1 MQTINYEIHAAKS
14 AVPGVDRKDLHE
26 TLIVV
31 PPRNEQQK
39 IVAFIESENEK
50 FDALNFCY
58 SRQLTLLT
66 EYRAAL
72 IHECVTGQ
80 RAVPESVSE

>member
-1 MQTINYEIHAAKS
+1 MHSAKS

-26 TLIVV
+26 TRVVV
-31 PPRNEQQK
+31 PPRIEQEQ
-39 IVAFIESENEK
+39 IVTFIESENAK
-50 FDALNFCY
+50 FDSLHASY
-58 SRQLTLLT
+58 TRQLNLLA

-80 RAVPESVSE
+80 RRIGEDLTPESL